1 MKTMINVKTDA
12 HLKAKAQKV
21 ARDLGLPLG
30 TIINRYLQ
38 EFVID
43 QRVVFERSE
52 VPNAETRKAIEKVR
66 KDWEKGNMREFSP
79 AFTNAEDAIKW
90 LHR

>member
-1 MKTMINVKTDA
+1 MINVKTDVK
-12 HLKAKAQKV
+12 LKKKAQEV

-38 EFVID
+38 EFVIE
-43 QRVVFERSE
+43 QRVVFQRPEI
-52 VPNAETRKAIEKVR
+52 PNAETRKAIEQVR
-66 KDWEKGNMREFSP
+66 KDWKKGNMKALSP

>member
-1 MKTMINVKTDA
+1 MINVKTDA
-12 HLKAKAQKV
+12 KLKKRAQEV

-30 TIINRYLQ
+30 TVINRYLQ

-43 QRVVFERSE
+43 QRVVFERPE

-66 KDWEKGNMREFSP
+66 KDWEKGNTKGFSP
-79 AFTNAEDAIKW
+79 AFTNAEDAIRW
-90 LHR
+90 LRR

>member
-1 MKTMINVKTDA
+1 MINVKTDTK
-12 HLKAKAQKV
+12 LKKRAQEV

-43 QRVVFERSE
+43 QRVVFQRPE
-52 VPNAETRKAIEKVR
+52 VPNTETRKILKQTHEDIK
-66 KDWEKGNMREFSP
+66 KGKNIVSFKSSKEMDNYLLS
-79 AFTNAEDAIKW
+79 
-90 LHR
+90 L